1 MKIEA
6 FGVEQWMNAWETKC
20 TYNVAETCVES
31 ITVEE
36 LLKMA
41 GVTPEQMT
49 SDLLGKKLTYGW
61 IEGSQRVRSLIA
73 ELYEKQ
79 KPENILTTHGCIG
92 ANMLVHRT
100 LVEPG
105 DHVISVIPT
114 YQQHYSIPESIG
126 AHIETLR
133 LKPENGFLPD
143 LNELKA
149 MVRPDTKL
157 ICINNPNNPT
167 GALMDQ
173 TLLEEICEIA
183 RSVDAWVLCDEVY
196 RGLTQEDAYS
206 VSVAD
211 LYEKGISTGSMSK
224 VFSLAGLR
232 FGWIAAP
239 LELIERVMHQRDY
252 DTISVGMLDEYFTE
266 LALSAKDKILERNR
280 AIIRENLEI
289 LDQWVQSEPRLSYVK
304 PKAGTTA
311 FVKVQTKLSSLEFCE
326 RLVKETGVMFT
337 PGSALHTEGYVRI
350 GYANNKEV
358 LKKGLALTSEFLKVV
373 P

>member
-1 MKIEA
+1 
-6 FGVEQWMNAWETKC
+6 
-20 TYNVAETCVES
+20 
-31 ITVEE
+31 
-36 LLKMA
+36 
-41 GVTPEQMT
+41 
-49 SDLLGKKLTYGW
+49 
-61 IEGSQRVRSLIA
+61 
-73 ELYEKQ
+73 
-79 KPENILTTHGCIG
+79 
-92 ANMLVHRT
+92 MLVHRT

-183 RSVDAWVLCDEVY
+183 RSVNAWVLCDEVY

-266 LALSAKDKILERNR
+266 LALSAKDKILERNQ

>member
-1 MKIEA
+1 
-6 FGVEQWMNAWETKC
+6 
-20 TYNVAETCVES
+20 
-31 ITVEE
+31 
-36 LLKMA
+36 
-41 GVTPEQMT
+41 
-49 SDLLGKKLTYGW
+49 
-61 IEGSQRVRSLIA
+61 
-73 ELYEKQ
+73 
-79 KPENILTTHGCIG
+79 
-92 ANMLVHRT
+92 MLVHRT

-206 VSVAD
+206 VS
-211 LYEKGISTGSMSK
+211 L
-224 VFSLAGLR
+224 
-232 FGWIAAP
+232 
-239 LELIERVMHQRDY
+239 
-252 DTISVGMLDEYFTE
+252 
-266 LALSAKDKILERNR
+266 
-280 AIIRENLEI
+280 
-289 LDQWVQSEPRLSYVK
+289 
-304 PKAGTTA
+304 
-311 FVKVQTKLSSLEFCE
+311 
-326 RLVKETGVMFT
+326 
-337 PGSALHTEGYVRI
+337 
-350 GYANNKEV
+350 
-358 LKKGLALTSEFLKVV
+358 
-373 P
+373 